1 MNMPII
7 VRLATKADLSNRSA
21 AVALRDFEPLMTAVD
36 QTRPSGDVGSM
47 SGLPPKAV
55 MRQTCR
61 ISWFVL
67 TAESCTATIM
77 CTGCGDLLDHLV
89 GAVEQSGWRKAER
102 LPRRAFLV
110 APSWL

>member
-1 MNMPII
+1 MH
-7 VRLATKADLSNRSA
+7 R
-21 AVALRDFEPLMTAVD
+21 
-36 QTRPSGDVGSM
+36 
-47 SGLPPKAV
+47 
-55 MRQTCR
+55 
-61 ISWFVL
+61 
-67 TAESCTATIM
+67 M